1 MKILRRLFALS
12 AAFALVFAAGCQS
25 ASAQSAASTAQSTT
39 NAADTQVITVAA
51 AAAETNALQLSSEAY
66 TERDL
71 DASYDAS
78 EAVKVDLSSITGDY
92 TITTGGVYVFS
103 GTLAN
108 GSILVNA
115 GEDDKVQIVL
125 SNAFIAN
132 NDGPAIYA
140 VTADKVFVTAEAG
153 TVNTLADGSAYAQD
167 SFGNN
172 PDGAVFARCD
182 LTVNGTGELTVT
194 GSYKFGIVG
203 KDDVVIVGVTLDVNA
218 ASDGIVGK
226 DSISINSGSIS
237 IVAGGDGIVG
247 ENSEDTTLGSVL
259 IDGGTISIQTGGT
272 NADSA
277 KGIKAQ
283 AALVINGGEITI
295 DSEDDALHSTTSVTI
310 TNGTLNLTSGD
321 DGIHSD
327 DLITI
332 SNGTVTVLQ
341 SYEGIEGGTILVSGG
356 VVDVTAADDG
366 FNAAGG
372 ADSSASNGPRGND
385 AFAVDTTKS
394 LVISGGTITVNAEG
408 DGLDSNGTLTV
419 SGGTIYVSGPTNS
432 GNGALD
438 SGSTAAISG
447 GTVVAAGSI
456 GMAQAF
462 GESSSQATLS
472 YTFTA
477 EQQAGTA
484 ITLKDASG
492 NVIASYTPEK
502 VFQNIVISAPGL
514 AVGESYTLYSGSTA
528 VESIT
533 LSGTVTSVGS
543 GGMNSDFGGGQI
555 PNGGGQ
561 MPGGGRRG

>member
-1 MKILRRLFALS
+1 MKIFKKLFALS
-12 AAFALVFAAGCQS
+12 AVFALVFAAGCQS
-25 ASAQSAASTAQSTT
+25 AASTAQNTT
-39 NAADTQVITVAA
+39 SEVETLVTTMAAT
-51 AAAETNALQLSSEAY
+51 AETSAVQLSSKAY
-66 TERDL
+66 SDRDL
-71 DASYDAS
+71 DASYNAS
-78 EAVKVDLSSITGDY
+78 EAVAVDLSSITGDY
-92 TITTGGVYVFS
+92 TITDGGVYVFS
-103 GTLAN
+103 GTLAD
-108 GSILVNA
+108 GSIIVNA

-125 SNAFIAN
+125 SNASVTN

-140 VTADKVFVTAEAG
+140 VEADKVFVTAEAG
-153 TVNTLADGSAYAQD
+153 TVNTLADGPAYTQD

-172 PDGAVFARCD
+172 PDGAIFARCD

-194 GSYKFGIVG
+194 GSCKFGIVG
-203 KDDVVIVGVTLDVNA
+203 KDDVVIVDLTLNVDAV
-218 ASDGIVGK
+218 SDGIVGK
-226 DSISINSGSIS
+226 DSVSVKSGSIS

-247 ENSEDTTLGSVL
+247 ENSEDATLGSVL
-259 IDGGTISIQTGGT
+259 IDGGTISIQTGGSDAEST
-272 NADSA
+272 

-283 AALVINGGEITI
+283 AELVINGGEITI
-295 DSEDDALHSTTSVTI
+295 DSEDDALNSTTSVTI
-310 TNGTLNLTSGD
+310 AGGTLNLTSGD

-341 SYEGIEGGTILVSGG
+341 SYEGIEGGTIMVSGG
-356 VVDVTAADDG
+356 VLDVTAADDG

-372 ADSSASNGPRGND
+372 ADNSAGNGSRGND

-394 LVISGGTITVNAEG
+394 IVISGGSITVNAEG
-408 DGLDSNGTLTV
+408 DGLDSNGTLSV

-438 SGSTAAISG
+438 SGSTAVISG
-447 GTVVAAGSI
+447 GTVVAAGSA

-462 GESSSQATLS
+462 GESSAQATLS

-477 EQQAGTA
+477 EQQAGTT
-484 ITLKDASG
+484 ISLKDASG

-502 VFQNIVISAPGL
+502 AYQNVVISASGL
-514 AVGESYTLYSGSTA
+514 TVGESYTLCSGSTA

-533 LSGTVTSVGS
+533 LSGIVTSVGS
-543 GGMNSDFGGGQI
+543 GGANNDFSGGQM